1 MRRFNLPFIIY
12 FEVKKVALSQEFEAR
27 RRERLKQ
34 QHKKREKMRKIR
46 KAIFFLA
53 AVVLVVVLVSSIVRC
68 AKKPSEAPQPSTAT
82 TQTAEPTEAPTEAV
96 FDKNIP
102 EPKEGENNYLNVIKD
117 SGQKQHIYLTF
128 DGGPADNVTP
138 KILDVLRRYNVKA
151 TFFMTGSEIE
161 AAPYLCTRAM
171 EEGHLVLPLSKS
183 GSADILYA
191 DKTTFMDEVE
201 ETYKLIT
208 DNSPST
214 VKPVKLY
221 RFIGGSYSNSNY
233 GAQKKEYADELAKNG
248 YYYCDWN
255 TTIGDS
261 SASKTAEQLVSY
273 FTSNKPQL
281 NNLIIQMHN
290 TKDNIATAEALGDI
304 IEKLMS
310 DGYTF
315 SRLDEI
321 DFSGSDNST
330 KTEEAPA
337 SPDSEK
343 TAEPKATAKSDA
355 TAAPAATKKP
365 IATAKPAST
374 AKPAATK
381 KATVTEP
388 PKTATLPPASGVNE
402 IESE

>member
-1 MRRFNLPFIIY
+1 MRRFNLPYIIY

-46 KAIFFLA
+46 KAVFFLA
-53 AVVLVVVLVSSIVRC
+53 VIVLAVLLVSSIVRC
-68 AKKPSEAPQPSTAT
+68 AKKPSDSEPSDTPV
-82 TQTAEPTEAPTEAV
+82 QTAVATNAPAEAV

-102 EPKEGENNYLNVIKD
+102 EPKEGENSYLNVIKD
-117 SGQKQHIYLTF
+117 SGQKQHVYLTF

-161 AAPYLCTRAM
+161 SHPYLCTRAM

-183 GSADILYA
+183 GNADILYA
-191 DKTTFMDEVE
+191 DKTTFMDEIE

-214 VKPVKLY
+214 VKPVKIY
-221 RFIGGSYSNSNY
+221 RFIGGSYSNSSY
-233 GAQKKEYADELAKNG
+233 GAQKKEYMNELAKNG

-261 SASKTAEQLVSY
+261 SSSKTAEQLVSY
-273 FTSNKPQL
+273 FTSNRPQL
-281 NNLIIQMHN
+281 NNLVIQMNN

-304 IEKLMS
+304 IEKLMGE
-310 DGYTF
+310 GYTF

-321 DFSGSDNST
+321 DFSNSPSAT
-330 KTEEAPA
+330 TEDATQTP
-337 SPDSEK
+337 SPSK
-343 TAEPKATAKSDA
+343 TAEPQATNKAE
-355 TAAPAATKKP
+355 ATKAPSSTK
-365 IATAKPAST
+365 KPAST
-374 AKPAATK
+374 SKPEATK
-381 KATVTEP
+381 KATVTEA
-388 PKTATLPPASGVNE
+388 PKTTTLAPSSGLNE